1 MDAPWA
7 LALIFD
13 PGIPIPEQGWYMN
26 RPRRTFL
33 KVAGRA
39 GALAA
44 AWAAGL
50 VAAGRTWAATWNK
63 AGFESK
69 TLAGVLSSLGAT
81 GAVESKDIIITAP
94 DIAENGAVVPIAVAS
109 RLPRTEQIS
118 IVAEKNPFP
127 LAATFD
133 VSGGSEGYV
142 SARIKMGQTSD
153 VWAVVKADGKFY
165 TAKKEVKI
173 TVGGCG

>member
-1 MDAPWA
+1 
-7 LALIFD
+7 
-13 PGIPIPEQGWYMN
+13 MN
-26 RPRRTFL
+26 SPRRTFL
-33 KVAGRA
+33 QFTARA

-44 AWAAGL
+44 AWSAGL
-50 VAAGRTWAATWNK
+50 IAGTPAWGAPWNK

-69 TLAGVLSSLGAT
+69 ALAEVLKSLGAA
-81 GAVESKDIIITAP
+81 GAAESKDILITAP
-94 DIAENGAVVPIAVAS
+94 DIAENGAVVPVAVTS
-109 RLPRTEQIS
+109 RLPRTQQIS

-133 VSGGSEGYV
+133 ISEGGEGYV

-153 VWAVVKADGKFY
+153 VWAVVKADGKY
-165 TAKKEVKI
+165 YVARKEVKI